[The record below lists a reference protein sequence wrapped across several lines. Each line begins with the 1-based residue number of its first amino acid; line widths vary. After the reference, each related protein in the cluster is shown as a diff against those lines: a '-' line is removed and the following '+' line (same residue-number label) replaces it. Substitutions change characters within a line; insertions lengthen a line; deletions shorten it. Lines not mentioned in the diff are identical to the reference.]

1 MVIVRHILDVYLQI
15 PEEQASTSVYQL
27 TLQGSRTKNCMLTK
41 GEILYLV
48 QEGMHAGDVCVC
60 IVSVCMYACMH
71 VHVRM
76 YINICV
82 YVCMHACTCTYVYN
96 YDYNNNTNI

>member
-1 MVIVRHILDVYLQI
+1 
-15 PEEQASTSVYQL
+15 
-27 TLQGSRTKNCMLTK
+27 MLTK
-41 GEILYLV
+41 TEILYLV

-76 YINICV
+76 YIIMIIIIILI
-82 YVCMHACTCTYVYN
+82 YRKFR
-96 YDYNNNTNI
+96 